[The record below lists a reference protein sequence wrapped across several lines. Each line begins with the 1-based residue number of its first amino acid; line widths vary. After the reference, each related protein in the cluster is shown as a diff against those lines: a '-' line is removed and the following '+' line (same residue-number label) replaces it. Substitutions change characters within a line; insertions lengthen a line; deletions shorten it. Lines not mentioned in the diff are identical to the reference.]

1 MKKNSITFLFFLFIS
16 PLLSFGQASFS
27 VQKIGDKGNSI
38 LFIPGLACSA
48 EVWQD
53 TVKEFSPNHTC
64 YLFTMAGFAG
74 TAPVKNPSLDN
85 WAEAIISYVK
95 KEKIKKPIIVG
106 HKLGWYACYENSRKR
121 A

>member
-1 MKKNSITFLFFLFIS
+1 MKNISITFLFFLFIS

-27 VQKIGDKGNSI
+27 VQKIGNKGNSI

-85 WAEAIISYVK
+85 W
-95 KEKIKKPIIVG
+95 
-106 HKLGWYACYENSRKR
+106 YACYENSRKR

>member
-1 MKKNSITFLFFLFIS
+1 MKNISITFLFFLFIS

-27 VQKIGDKGNSI
+27 VQKIGNKGNSI

-64 YLFTMAGFAG
+64 YLFTMD
-74 TAPVKNPSLDN
+74 LQ
-85 WAEAIISYVK
+85 E
-95 KEKIKKPIIVG
+95 
-106 HKLGWYACYENSRKR
+106 LLQ
-121 A
+121 